1 MANIALREYHRK
13 IERLIE
19 NHQIEEAFSH
29 CANILQKFPKEI
41 ETYRKLGKNF
51 LEKQDIDLSERVFN
65 IILSVFPD
73 DFVAN
78 VGLSFIH
85 ENKGEMD
92 QAIDHMLMA
101 FELQPANPSLQDEL
115 KRLYHK
121 RDSVEPNKIRLT
133 RGALIKMYARSNLF
147 EQAIAEIKLG
157 LYEKPNRID
166 FKLILADMLWKSGSR
181 IEAVETCVDIVSQL
195 PYCWKANEILEMAF
209 QDLHH
214 EQADSNY
221 RLRLAE
227 LDPYYRFMLP
237 ATQSVADIPDI
248 AVQIDSDLDEE
259 NEINDW
265 GNFLSD
271 TWVVSSLP
279 AVEEASADDLDW
291 NAILDEAGQEQESA
305 QEQPSAGI
313 TLFEELTRDR
323 DSELSAL
330 SRRQNFIERLQKRG
344 REPIFE
350 DAKEAGESSAA
361 IDSPLEA
368 QSLPGELSPES
379 NAQSNLVQGD
389 TAPEDIPQFN
399 APASGAETDFICE
412 PPLDA
417 GADAGVAPGFTAD
430 KNEPTGNAESPLV
443 DSGAQSGAVEAAE
456 AAGADRIPDLEFP
469 AAEDEGGLI
478 DHDAPVEIS
487 EVENS
492 QPVASQWVKDVF
504 EPDAAAVPEISLQ
517 DTQQIRIAPLT
528 PGEILRQSR
537 QLIDQGNFAPALR
550 FLREL
555 ANEDDLLADVRDVLE
570 AACRDY
576 PQESNLWLALGNIY
590 QRLNQKEKALEV
602 FTRAQKSISL

>member
-29 CANILQKFPKEI
+29 CANILRKFPKEI

-166 FKLILADMLWKSGSR
+166 FKLILADMLWKAGSR

-195 PYCWKANEILEMAF
+195 PYCWKANEILDLAF

-248 AVQIDSDLDEE
+248 AVQMDSDLDEE
-259 NEINDW
+259 NGINEW

-279 AVEEASADDLDW
+279 AVEEASDDDLDW

-305 QEQPSAGI
+305 REQSSAGI
-313 TLFEELTRDR
+313 ALFEELTRDR
-323 DSELSAL
+323 DNELL
-330 SRRQNFIERLQKRG
+330 TLNRRQSFIDRLQKRG
-344 REPIFE
+344 REPKFE
-350 DAKEAGESSAA
+350 GTNESGESNAETGLS
-361 IDSPLEA
+361 SEV
-368 QSLPGELSPES
+368 QSLPEAISP
-379 NAQSNLVQGD
+379 QSNVQSAPVQEGNTPEEFD
-389 TAPEDIPQFN
+389 TF
-399 APASGAETDFICE
+399 ASGAETDPHRE
-412 PPLDA
+412 PPLDT
-417 GADAGVAPGFTAD
+417 GAAPGFAED
-430 KNEPTGNAESPLV
+430 KNG
-443 DSGAQSGAVEAAE
+443 AAE
-456 AAGADRIPDLEFP
+456 IAEPRWLIRSPKPALLKPRAAGEDLTHDLEFP
-469 AAEDEGGLI
+469 AAEG
-478 DHDAPVEIS
+478 
-487 EVENS
+487 
-492 QPVASQWVKDVF
+492 
-504 EPDAAAVPEISLQ
+504 
-517 DTQQIRIAPLT
+517 RM
-528 PGEILRQSR
+528 R
-537 QLIDQGNFAPALR
+537 
-550 FLREL
+550 
-555 ANEDDLLADVRDVLE
+555 ADR
-570 AACRDY
+570 
-576 PQESNLWLALGNIY
+576 S
-590 QRLNQKEKALEV
+590 
-602 FTRAQKSISL
+602 

>member
-29 CANILQKFPKEI
+29 CANILRKFPKEI

-166 FKLILADMLWKSGSR
+166 FKLILADMLWKAGSR

-195 PYCWKANEILEMAF
+195 PYCWKANEILDLAF

-259 NEINDW
+259 NGINDW

-279 AVEEASADDLDW
+279 AVEEASDDDLDW

-305 QEQPSAGI
+305 QEQSSAGI

-323 DSELSAL
+323 DNELL
-330 SRRQNFIERLQKRG
+330 TLNRRQSFIERLQKRG
-344 REPIFE
+344 REPKFE
-350 DAKEAGESSAA
+350 GTNESGESNAETGLS
-361 IDSPLEA
+361 SEV
-368 QSLPGELSPES
+368 QSLPEEISP
-379 NAQSNLVQGD
+379 QSNVQSAPVQEGNTPEEFD
-389 TAPEDIPQFN
+389 TF
-399 APASGAETDFICE
+399 ASGAETDPTRE
-412 PPLDA
+412 PPLDT
-417 GADAGVAPGFTAD
+417 GAAPGFAED
-430 KNEPTGNAESPLV
+430 KNESAEIAESPLV
-443 DSGAQSGAVEAAE
+443 DTVAKAGAVETGG
-456 AAGADRIPDLEFP
+456 AAGADLIHDLEFP
-469 AAEDEGGLI
+469 AAEDECGLI

-492 QPVASQWVKDVF
+492 QPAASQWVKDVF
-504 EPDAAAVPEISLQ
+504 EPEASAAPVISLQ
-517 DTQQIRIAPLT
+517 DTQQIRVAPLT
-528 PGEILRQSR
+528 PGEILQHSR
-537 QLIDQGNFAPALR
+537 QLIDQGDFAPALR

-555 ANEDDLLADVRDVLE
+555 AEEDDLLADVRDVLE

>member
-29 CANILQKFPKEI
+29 CANILRKFPKEI

-51 LEKQDIDLSERVFN
+51 LEKQDIELSERIFN

-92 QAIDHMLMA
+92 QAIEHMLMA

-147 EQAIAEIKLG
+147 DQAIAEIKLG

-166 FKLILADMLWKSGSR
+166 FKLILADMLWKAGSR

-195 PYCWKANEILEMAF
+195 PYCWKANEILDLAF
-209 QDLHH
+209 QDLHR
-214 EQADSNY
+214 EQAESNY

-248 AVQIDSDLDEE
+248 AVQIESDLDEE
-259 NEINDW
+259 NGINDW
-265 GNFLSD
+265 ANFLAD

-279 AVEEASADDLDW
+279 AFEEASSDDLDW
-291 NAILDEAGQEQESA
+291 NAILEEAGQEQESA
-305 QEQPSAGI
+305 QEQPSAGM

-323 DSELSAL
+323 DNELL
-330 SRRQNFIERLQKRG
+330 TLNRRQNFLDRLQKRG
-344 REPIFE
+344 HEPKRE
-350 DAKEAGESSAA
+350 DAEAAGGSDAE
-361 IDSPLEA
+361 IGVPVEA
-368 QSLPGELSPES
+368 QNLPADSS
-379 NAQSNLVQGD
+379 
-389 TAPEDIPQFN
+389 QFD
-399 APASGAETDFICE
+399 APASGAESTLILE
-412 PPLDA
+412 APLDA
-417 GADAGVAPGFTAD
+417 GADAAVAPGPAA
-430 KNEPTGNAESPLV
+430 NEIGTPEIAESPLV
-443 DSGAQSGAVEAAE
+443 DSGAQTGAAE
-456 AAGADRIPDLEFP
+456 AGPAAVAEPVPDLEFP
-469 AAEDEGGLI
+469 AAEDECGLI

-492 QPVASQWVKDVF
+492 QPAASQWVKDVF
-504 EPDAAAVPEISLQ
+504 EPEAPASPEISLQ
-517 DTQQIRIAPLT
+517 DTQQICVAPLT
-528 PGEILRQSR
+528 SGEILRQSR
-537 QLIDQGNFAPALR
+537 QLIDEGNFAPALR
-550 FLREL
+550 FLRDL
-555 ANEDDLLADVRDVLE
+555 ADEDDHLAEVRDVLE

-576 PQESNLWLALGNIY
+576 PQESNLWLTLGNIY